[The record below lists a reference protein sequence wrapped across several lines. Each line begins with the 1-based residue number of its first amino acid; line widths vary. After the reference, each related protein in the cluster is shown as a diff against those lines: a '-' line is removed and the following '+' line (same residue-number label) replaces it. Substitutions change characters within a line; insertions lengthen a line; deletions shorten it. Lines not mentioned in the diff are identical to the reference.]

1 MRILPLFL
9 LSLFAGA
16 AFAQELED
24 TCPPRFSYCGYSGPA
39 QWPNLPIAKNE
50 CGGTRQSPIDLG
62 TPPRESGEA
71 ISVKYTAK
79 TAKIQNTGHDIK
91 VTPTEQEAGE
101 IKVGGKAYKLR
112 YLHFHVPNE
121 HRIPGMA
128 AVAEV
133 HIVHERVE
141 GDETYRAVIGVML
154 VRGDETYPAL
164 APVFANLPIKAC
176 SGSTH
181 PFDFAKLLPE
191 SVSGYYTYVGSL
203 TTPLCTENV
212 TWCVLGATRPI
223 LATDL
228 AKLSALGE
236 NNRPLQNNPQ
246 PLAVKYI
253 LPNPAPAK
261 H

>member
-1 MRILPLFL
+1 MRALPLFI

-39 QWPNLPIAKNE
+39 QWPNLPIEKNE
-50 CGGTRQSPIDLG
+50 CGGARQSPIDLG
-62 TPPRESGEA
+62 TPPRKSGDA

-91 VTPTEQEAGE
+91 VTPTEPDAGQ
-101 IKVGGKAYKLR
+101 ITIGGKEYKLL

-121 HRIPGMA
+121 HRIPGLA

-133 HIVHERVE
+133 HIVHQIK
-141 GDETYRAVIGVML
+141 GGTDYAVIGVML

-164 APVFANLPIKAC
+164 APVFANLPTKAC

-191 SVSGYYTYVGSL
+191 NVSGYYTYFGSL

-212 TWCVLGATRPI
+212 TWYVLGATRTI
-223 LATDL
+223 LAADL
-228 AKLSALGE
+228 TKLRALGE
-236 NNRPLQNNPQ
+236 NNRPLQNNPK
-246 PLAVKYI
+246 PLEVTYI
-253 LPNPAPAK
+253 LPK
-261 H
+261 